1 MTERAH
7 EHQAYD
13 LAVLEELLA
22 RLVATLPGCLAGLLV
37 DCQGDEILLSP
48 PQFADRSWVPPK
60 PIAQRRA
67 FTTHRTRLGHQY
79 CCYEIPL
86 LASDGKQSVG
96 ALHLRFRDHD
106 PKQYQDA
113 IDSTEE
119 ILDCIRK
126 YMMISREISSVRLT
140 GLSPQDNITFLA
152 ALDRQIAERPAFA
165 VVPRLLE
172 LCRRHL
178 SASLVALSCP
188 ALNQLVT
195 APAADRLAES
205 QRKDRLRALAGLHTQ
220 AVKSHRVIVSDEPR
234 LLESLTTDGLRGQV
248 VVSLPI
254 TTREASSIASLTV
267 VSREQM
273 ARTDVQLL
281 RAVAVKVSGLLMR
294 PGQSQRENNRIDLIE
309 RIDTD
314 IRLSPS
320 ATRCLMK
327 FDIDRMHV
335 INDRLGHRRGDDV
348 IGAVEKAANQIT
360 RERGGLTLCNGNVG
374 YLYLPESD
382 YDVALDCASRLQAKV
397 AMLTAD
403 DMPGT
408 SLTLSIGIAIIPE
421 HAHDGSQAFNV
432 AELALRSAKSRGGK
446 QALVYQNLDASIVQ
460 RRSDLA
466 EISNLQSALLN
477 DRFVLHAQRIQG
489 ISGDSR
495 GERFEIL
502 TRMIGNDNELI
513 QPVKFLSAAER
524 YQMMPAVDRWVVTR
538 TLEQLSSAENVLE
551 INFSTYSI
559 NVAAQTLAD
568 KDFVDF
574 LLAAITNAGLSPDC
588 LCFEITESTAIRSFE
603 LAEQFVRSVQQIGC
617 SVALDDFGAGY
628 CSFGYLESLPVDL
641 IKLDGRFIRNLCQSP
656 LNEAIVKAVV
666 SIADVIHAETVA
678 EFVQDDM
685 TLARLAE
692 LGVTYAQGFG
702 VSQPEPLENILGR
715 MESPLALGLTG
726 TISTPRQQVS

>member
-13 LAVLEELLA
+13 LAVLEELLT
-22 RLVATLPGCLAGLLV
+22 RLVATLPSCLAGLLV
-37 DCQGDEILLSP
+37 DCQGDKILLSP
-48 PQFADRSWVPPK
+48 PQFADRDWVPPK

-67 FTTHRTRLGHQY
+67 FTTHRTPLGHQY

-86 LASDGKQSVG
+86 LANDSKQSVG

-106 PKQYQDA
+106 PKQYEDA
-113 IDSTEE
+113 IDSSEE

-126 YMMISREISSVRLT
+126 YMMISREISSVRLN

-172 LCRRHL
+172 LCRQHL

-195 APAADRLAES
+195 APAADRLADR
-205 QRKDRLRALAGLHTQ
+205 QRKDRLRALASLHTQ

-234 LLESLTTDGLRGQV
+234 LLESLANDSQV

-254 TTREASSIASLTV
+254 TTREARSIASLTV
-267 VSREQM
+267 VSREQL

-309 RIDTD
+309 RIDSD
-314 IRLSPS
+314 IRVSPS
-320 ATRCLMK
+320 TSRCLMK

-348 IGAVEKAANQIT
+348 IDAVEQAARQIA
-360 RERGGLTLCNGNVG
+360 REHGGLTLCNGNVG

-382 YDVALDCASRLQAKV
+382 HDVALDCASRLQDQV
-397 AMLTAD
+397 AMLTAA

-408 SLTLSIGIAIIPE
+408 SLTLSIGIAIVPE

-446 QALVYQNLDASIVQ
+446 LALVYQNLDASIVQ

-502 TRMIGNDNELI
+502 TRMIGSDNELI

-574 LLAAITNAGLSPDC
+574 LIAAITNSGLSPDC

-678 EFVQDDM
+678 EFVQDDL

-702 VSQPEPLENILGR
+702 VSQPEPLEDILGR

-726 TISTPRQQVS
+726 TISTPRQQAS